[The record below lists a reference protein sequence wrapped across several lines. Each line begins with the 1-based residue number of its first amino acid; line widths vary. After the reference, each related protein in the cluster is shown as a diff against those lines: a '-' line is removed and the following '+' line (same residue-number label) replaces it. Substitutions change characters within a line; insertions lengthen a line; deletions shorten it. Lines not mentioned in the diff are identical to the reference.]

1 MLKRFASY
9 YKPHRKLFYIDMFC
23 ALIISACNMFYPI
36 IAKDIINVYVPGQN
50 MGQLVLWCCV
60 LLGIYLLKAGMTF
73 VVTTGAISWACAYR
87 RICAARCSTILKSC
101 P

>member
-9 YKPHRKLFYIDMFC
+9 YKPHRRLFYIDMFC

-36 IAKDIINVYVPGQN
+36 IAKDIINVYVPERD
-50 MGQLVLWCCV
+50 MRRLVLWCCV
-60 LLGIYLLKAGMTF
+60 LLGIYLLKAG
-73 VVTTGAISWACAYR
+73 AYR
-87 RICAARCSTILKSC
+87 QICAGRCSTILKSC

>member
-50 MGQLVLWCCV
+50 MGQLVLW
-60 LLGIYLLKAGMTF
+60 
-73 VVTTGAISWACAYR
+73 
-87 RICAARCSTILKSC
+87 
-101 P
+101 